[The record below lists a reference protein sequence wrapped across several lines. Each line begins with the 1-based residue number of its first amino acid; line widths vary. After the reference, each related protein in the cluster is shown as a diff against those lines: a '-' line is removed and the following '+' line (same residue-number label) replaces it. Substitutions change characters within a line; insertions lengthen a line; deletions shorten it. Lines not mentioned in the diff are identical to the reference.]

1 MKKETQQIMKEWLDL
16 YQKKNQDYGSSWEKT
31 GKILSILLGE
41 KVNIES
47 VKDFNCLALMI
58 RITDKMSRI
67 SNIQFVQKDEKVK
80 EEKLVETA
88 ADAGTYFF
96 MMASLLSESDTK
108 SGDLIRVIL
117 EEQKPQSC
125 ETMKDCACSNYEKDK
140 KK

>member
-16 YQKKNQDYGSSWEKT
+16 YEKKNQDYGSSWEKT

-58 RITDKMSRI
+58 RIIDKMSRI

-80 EEKLVETA
+80 EEKLTETA

-96 MMASLLSESDTK
+96 MMASLLSGGETK
-108 SGDLIRVIL
+108 TTDFARVIV
-117 EEQKPQSC
+117 EDVKPQNC
-125 ETMKDCACSNYEKDK
+125 ESSNDCVCSNYRKDK